1 MEERIVK
8 EKKLV
13 IFIDS
18 GDTLVDESTE
28 IRKVPDGVV
37 YEAQFIPG
45 AEETLLELKK
55 RGYPLVLVA
64 DGLKESFDRIYESRF
79 LESPFRARAISEIVG
94 ERKPSPKM
102 FQTAM
107 DLMKLGPEEK
117 SRIIMV
123 GNNLARDIAGAN
135 RFGIRS
141 VLMAWSP
148 RYSMTPKTEEEQ
160 PDYRIEKPEELLE
173 LAEKIEQEISQ

>member
-1 MEERIVK
+1 MEEK
-8 EKKLV
+8 NLV

-28 IRKVPDGVV
+28 IRKVSEGVV

-45 AEETLLELKK
+45 AAETLLELKK
-55 RGYPLVLVA
+55 RGYTLVLVA
-64 DGLKESFDRIYESRF
+64 DGLKESFDRIYEKRF
-79 LESPFRARAISEIVG
+79 SESPFCARVISELVG
-94 ERKPSPKM
+94 EEKPSPKM

-107 DLMKLGPEEK
+107 NLMKLGSDEK
-117 SRIIMV
+117 RRIIMV
-123 GNNLARDIAGAN
+123 GNNIERDIVGAN

-148 RYSMTPKTEEEQ
+148 RYSMIPKTEEEQ
-160 PDYRIEKPEELLE
+160 PDYRIEKPEELLD
-173 LAEKIEQEISQ
+173 LVEKLEEEIQK

>member
-1 MEERIVK
+1 MVK

-28 IRKVPDGVV
+28 VRKVPEGVV
-37 YEAQFIPG
+37 YEAQFVPG
-45 AEETLLELKK
+45 AAETLLELKK

-79 LESPFRARAISEIVG
+79 SESPFQARAISEIVG
-94 ERKPSPKM
+94 ETKPSPKM

-107 DLMKLGPEEK
+107 DLMKLGPDEK
-117 SRIIMV
+117 NRILMV
-123 GNNLARDIAGAN
+123 GNNLERDIVGAN

-148 RYSMTPKTEEEQ
+148 RYSMMPKTEEEQ

-173 LAEKIEQEISQ
+173 LAEKLEQEISQ